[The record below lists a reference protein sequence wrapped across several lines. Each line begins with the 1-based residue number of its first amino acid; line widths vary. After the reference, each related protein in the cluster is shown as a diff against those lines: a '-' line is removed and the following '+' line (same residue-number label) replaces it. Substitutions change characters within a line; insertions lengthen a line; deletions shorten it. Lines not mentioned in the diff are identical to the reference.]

1 MKYEYWFAGIR
12 NIPDRTKIKL
22 KEKAGTA
29 EAIYYI
35 EETALRK
42 MQLLKEQEIW
52 KLLEAKKKEEL
63 DRNYEAMRQKGISVI
78 PWGEKEYPGRLKEIY
93 DPPYALYVK
102 GKLPDNTARAAAIVG
117 ARSCTPYG
125 EKYALEYGKKL
136 AECGIQVISGLAR
149 GVDGIGQRGALLGGG
164 KTFAVLGSGVDVCY
178 PKNHMGLYL
187 DILEQEGGILSELP
201 PGTPPQRGQN
211 IESNAILASHLISEI
226 GGEPLCY
233 PIAKDVKHELREV
246 LRQALDE
253 CDIVIINGGSS
264 KGLEDYNTKIISEY
278 GEMGKSRPGAALRYG
293 HSGKQAS
300 DQSFRPS
307 GSCVLRLRMVPAS
320 RNRQSYEPTRKTAS
334 CHLCISHGRYP
345 CAGSYRISL
354 HAEPHKK
361 RGRHM
366 ERFSYKCT
374 KFRKTASV
382 GRRHARHPSGSHP
395 VPRRTNGGR

>member
-1 MKYEYWFAGIR
+1 MKYEYWFSGIR

-201 PGTPPQRGQN
+201 PGTPPLPQHFPRRN
-211 IESNAILASHLISEI
+211 RIIS
-226 GGEPLCY
+226 
-233 PIAKDVKHELREV
+233 
-246 LRQALDE
+246 ALS
-253 CDIVIINGGSS
+253 DIVLVMEARERSGAG
-264 KGLEDYNTKIISEY
+264 KGCLCAA
-278 GEMGKSRPGAALRYG
+278 GA
-293 HSGKQAS
+293 
-300 DQSFRPS
+300 
-307 GSCVLRLRMVPAS
+307 C
-320 RNRQSYEPTRKTAS
+320 
-334 CHLCISHGRYP
+334 
-345 CAGSYRISL
+345 
-354 HAEPHKK
+354 
-361 RGRHM
+361 
-366 ERFSYKCT
+366 
-374 KFRKTASV
+374 
-382 GRRHARHPSGSHP
+382 
-395 VPRRTNGGR
+395 

>member
-201 PGTPPQRGQN
+201 PGTPPLPQHFPRRNRIISALSDIVLVMEARERSGSL
-211 IESNAILASHLISEI
+211 ITADLALEQ
-226 GGEPLCY
+226 G
-233 PIAKDVKHELREV
+233 KDVYALPGPVNSSLSQGCNRLIFQGIAYSGECEKSDKNEKMLESPEYMVYSCVGLYPKSVGQLTEETKLRPEEV
-246 LRQALDE
+246 LKLLVSLELQGYIRE
-253 CDIVIINGGSS
+253 IS
-264 KGLEDYNTKIISEY
+264 KNYYIKV
-278 GEMGKSRPGAALRYG
+278 K
-293 HSGKQAS
+293 
-300 DQSFRPS
+300 
-307 GSCVLRLRMVPAS
+307 
-320 RNRQSYEPTRKTAS
+320 
-334 CHLCISHGRYP
+334 
-345 CAGSYRISL
+345 
-354 HAEPHKK
+354 
-361 RGRHM
+361 
-366 ERFSYKCT
+366 
-374 KFRKTASV
+374 
-382 GRRHARHPSGSHP
+382 
-395 VPRRTNGGR
+395 

>member
-63 DRNYEAMRQKGISVI
+63 DRNYEAMRQKGISVIPWGEKEYPGRLKEIYDPPYALYVKGKLPDNTARRNYEAMRQKGISVI

-201 PGTPPQRGQN
+201 PGTPPLPQHFPRRNRIISALSDIVLVMEARERSGSL
-211 IESNAILASHLISEI
+211 ITADLALEQ
-226 GGEPLCY
+226 G
-233 PIAKDVKHELREV
+233 KDVY
-246 LRQALDE
+246 ALAA
-253 CDIVIINGGSS
+253 
-264 KGLEDYNTKIISEY
+264 
-278 GEMGKSRPGAALRYG
+278 GA
-293 HSGKQAS
+293 
-300 DQSFRPS
+300 
-307 GSCVLRLRMVPAS
+307 C
-320 RNRQSYEPTRKTAS
+320 
-334 CHLCISHGRYP
+334 
-345 CAGSYRISL
+345 
-354 HAEPHKK
+354 
-361 RGRHM
+361 
-366 ERFSYKCT
+366 
-374 KFRKTASV
+374 
-382 GRRHARHPSGSHP
+382 
-395 VPRRTNGGR
+395 